1 MLVTSFACLKLG
13 ELETKLS
20 SLESSS
26 SEARTHFDS
35 KIDNLEAKIDE
46 TLTESISVLKQ
57 GGGQKSSYSETSDKG
72 TVRPD

>member
-1 MLVTSFACLKLG
+1 LD
-13 ELETKLS
+13 
-20 SLESSS
+20 SSS

-57 GGGQKSSYSETSDKG
+57 GGGHK
-72 TVRPD
+72 VHLFRNL